1 MLNFPPLLQAGDKV
15 IAIAPS
21 GKVNRENVTNAID
34 ILQNQF
40 GLEVIQGEY
49 LFKTHYKFAGT
60 DEQRLKDLQWAL
72 DHQEVKAIFCARG
85 GYGIT
90 RIVDALD
97 FTTFKEYPKWVVG
110 FSDITALHHKLYQEG
125 FVSIHGPVL
134 NTFNSI
140 ANSSINALDN
150 LLKTGVFFFTAA
162 THPQNVEGTAEGP
175 LVGGNLSMIVNQLG
189 TSTEIDTAGK
199 ILFIEEVG
207 EALYHIDRMMVQLK
221 RSGNL
226 DGLKGLVV
234 GEFSNTQETPEI
246 FGEDVAQII
255 RRHTKE
261 MVYPIAFN
269 MPFGHGKEN
278 MSIAHGIISR
288 LQVNGEEST
297 LKILSKHK
305 TST

>member
-15 IAIAPS
+15 ITIAPS

-40 GLEVIQGEY
+40 GLQVIQGEN

-72 DHQEVKAIFCARG
+72 DHQAVKAIFCARG

-140 ANSSINALDN
+140 ANSSINALDT
-150 LLKTGVFFFTAA
+150 LLKTGVFSFTAA
-162 THPQNVEGTAEGP
+162 THPENVEGTAEGP

-207 EALYHIDRMMVQLK
+207 EPLYHIDRMMVQLK
-221 RSGNL
+221 RSGKL

-234 GEFSNTQETPEI
+234 GEFTNTQESPEI
-246 FGEDVAQII
+246 FGESVAQII

-278 MSIAHGIISR
+278 MPIAHGVISR
-288 LQVNGEEST
+288 LQVNGEESI